1 MVGRP
6 RAVMGLV
13 AALCACGGE
22 DLPPPSVSPAAVIAE
37 AEAADTTQSSQSTEL
52 QREVFSYRGSG
63 RDPFQSLLRQG
74 GEVRPFLD
82 DLRLVSVA
90 YDTRFPNRSVAILR
104 DQTDGQRYDVRVED
118 QLGRMRV
125 TEIRPSEIV
134 FTIED
139 FGVPRQAVLS
149 LRRRGN

>member
-1 MVGRP
+1 M
-6 RAVMGLV
+6 LS
-13 AALCACGGE
+13 ACGGE
-22 DLPPPSVSPAAVIAE
+22 DLPPPSISPAAIVAE
-37 AEAADTTQSSQSTEL
+37 DQAAADAQQDSQSTEL

-63 RDPFQSLLRQG
+63 RDPFQSLLRRG

-82 DLRLVSVA
+82 DLRLTSVA

-118 QLGRMRV
+118 QIGRMRV
-125 TEIRPSEIV
+125 TEIRPGEIV

-139 FGVPRQAVLS
+139 FGVPRQAVLT
-149 LRRRGN
+149 LRRSGN